1 MKLKSI
7 LKTLSIPHL
16 RKIEAHWNISPV
28 ELPEASPEEDQKAA
42 LISNLYQR
50 LQNRSLWEKA
60 TSKLSSVET
69 NLVNFL
75 AIHGGD
81 LEKGEVAERYFDGD
95 AAALES
101 MVHHLAERGIVFF
114 DQVPEVSEPLTLVG
128 IPEPFLRYIEL
139 PSFWEGYLGNFL
151 KELSNNE
158 LKHIATQGLR
168 IPPESACKN
177 YLIWLLRKHL
187 LDPKFLRGYMERLPV
202 GSQGVMQLLLE
213 RKGVC
218 VYRDLLE
225 LNVQRRYDHSRG
237 DAIQWLLTTSGLLFT
252 GVSGGNKYNNLL
264 MIPRDVT
271 YIFQNHYET
280 DSRTFHE
287 LDAVTVVAK
296 ENTPTVVM
304 DNSNT
309 LLRDL
314 VVLCNMID
322 RQPVKVLATGG
333 IGKNDLKKLLGSLS
347 RFKTAKYAEFLSLF
361 AIEKKFLVSTGD
373 SYRVAGSFLA
383 WLEDSQGAYA
393 ELIAWWLKA
402 TEWNEEFIDGN
413 TVHVEPTP
421 SGLTSIV
428 AFRRTVL
435 ECLNELPRDRW
446 YNFNGFLEECLPR
459 IEQEIPGRSEPIPYD
474 RHTRSNEL
482 VVESI
487 VGECLQWLGILA
499 IGVKT
504 EHDFEVIGA
513 REGDGKLLK
522 ARGAGRG
529 RPRKQPDVEFTF
541 RFTDLGRYVFHHHP
555 EHWTEM
561 FRPQDDNVVM
571 PLQFDVDQFIV
582 QPTHEVIVPP
592 DLKLPT
598 FYHLNEIAT
607 TKSIDVMSILSITK
621 ESVRDGLDRG
631 LRCEEI
637 LEFLKKGSRTPV
649 PDSLTHLIKDCAQ
662 KHGEVNMGYAGGYIV
677 VDDQPLLEQI
687 RQNKKIAP
695 AIKDVIDHRIVM
707 LNADVDVRRLAREL
721 QKLGFLPRLSSEH
734 VHVKDDDVFHLSLT
748 REDMYTL
755 IAAVRY
761 ASECRDA
768 RGLSVTEER
777 LTPLLERLK
786 PDARTFLA
794 LNDLADPLFKTWMKA
809 SESAAV
815 AQLDEVKQKYQSQ
828 ITKIVSTA
836 VPRAMSKH
844 NFAGPNPAE
853 DQGDIERMLEFAVE
867 HEFEVEIQY
876 VKSNRDEVSEIV
888 APENIERDRLLGR
901 CRSRDNSFAAYKIDR
916 IVKAR
921 LM

>member
-16 RKIEAHWNISPV
+16 RKIEKHWEISPV
-28 ELPEASPEEDQKAA
+28 DVSPTLSAEEQQAA
-42 LISNLYQR
+42 LINNLYQR

-60 TSKLSSVET
+60 TRALTPLET

-81 LEKGEVAERYFDGD
+81 LEKSEVTERYFNGD
-95 AAALES
+95 ARKMEETVRAL
-101 MVHHLAERGIVFF
+101 ADRGIVFF
-114 DQVPEVSEPLTLVG
+114 DEVPEVSTPLTLVG

-139 PSFWEGYLGNFL
+139 PSFWEGYLGNLL

-158 LKHIATQGLR
+158 LNHFATQGLL
-168 IPPESACKN
+168 IQPENACKN

-187 LDPKFLRGYMERLPV
+187 LDPKFLRGYMDRLPV
-202 GSQGVMQLLLE
+202 GSQGVMQLMLE

-237 DAIQWLLTTSGLLFT
+237 DAIQWLLNTSGLLFT
-252 GVSGGNKYNNLL
+252 GVAGGNKYNNLL
-264 MIPRDVT
+264 MLPRDVS
-271 YIFQNHYET
+271 YIIQNHFEA
-280 DSRTFHE
+280 DERTFHE

-296 ENTPTVVM
+296 ENAPTVM
-304 DNSNT
+304 IDNSNT

-322 RQPVKVLATGG
+322 RHPMKVLATGG
-333 IGKNDLKKLLGSLS
+333 IGKNDLKKIIGSLS

-361 AIEKKFLVSTGD
+361 AIERKFLVSTGD
-373 SYRVAGSFLA
+373 AYRVSGSFLS
-383 WLEDSQGAYA
+383 WLEDSQAAYA
-393 ELIAWWLKA
+393 ELISWWLK
-402 TEWNEEFIDGN
+402 TTDWNEEFIDGN

-421 SGLTSIV
+421 AGLTSIV

-446 YNFNGFLEECLPR
+446 YNFSGFLEECLPR
-459 IEQEIPGRSEPIPYD
+459 IEQEIPGRGEPIAYD
-474 RHTRSNEL
+474 KHTRSNEL

-487 VGECLQWLGILA
+487 VGECLQWLGVLA

-504 EHDFEVIGA
+504 DNDFELIGT

-541 RFTDLGRYVFHHHP
+541 RFTDLGRYVFNHHP
-555 EHWTEM
+555 EHWAEM
-561 FRPQDDNVVM
+561 FRPHDDNVVM
-571 PLQFDVDQFIV
+571 PLRFDVDQFIV

-592 DLKLPT
+592 DLKLRA

-607 TKSIDVMSILSITK
+607 TRSIDVMSILSITK
-621 ESVRDGLDRG
+621 DSVRDGLDGG
-631 LRCEEI
+631 LRFEEI
-637 LEFLKKGSRTPV
+637 LDFLQKGSRTPI
-649 PDSLTHLIKDCAQ
+649 PDSLMHLLKDCAQ

-677 VDDQPLLEQI
+677 VDDEPLLEQI
-687 RQNKKIAP
+687 RQNKKISP
-695 AIKDVIDHRIVM
+695 AIKDVIDNRIVI

-734 VHVKDDDVFHLSLT
+734 VHVKDDDAFHLSLT

-768 RGLSVTEER
+768 RGVSVTEER
-777 LTPLLERLK
+777 LMPLLERLK

-794 LNDLADPLFKTWMKA
+794 LNDLADPLYKTWMKA
-809 SESAAV
+809 AESAAE
-815 AQLDEVKQKYQSQ
+815 AELEEVKKKYQSQ

-836 VPRAMSKH
+836 VPRALSKH
-844 NFAGPNPAE
+844 NFDGPNPAE
-853 DQGDIERMLEFAVE
+853 EQSDIERMLEFAVE

-876 VKSNRDEVSEIV
+876 VKNNREEVSEVV
-888 APENIERDRLLGR
+888 APESIERDRLLGR

-916 IVKAR
+916 IVKSK
-921 LM
+921 LI